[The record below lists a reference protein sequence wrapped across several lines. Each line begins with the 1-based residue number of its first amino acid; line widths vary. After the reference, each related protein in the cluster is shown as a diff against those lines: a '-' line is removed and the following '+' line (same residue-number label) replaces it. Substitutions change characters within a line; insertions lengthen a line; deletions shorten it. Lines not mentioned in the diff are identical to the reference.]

1 MDPEKIFVRSA
12 IGIDVGKDLCVA
24 CSLPEKKFFTFRNES
39 KAIQKFVDD
48 VKLHIRP
55 DQIILEPTSR
65 YERPLARALQ
75 EAEQR
80 VVVMNPRRLKHLA
93 DAEGRTYK
101 SDPNDAFYFAKVAMR
116 GTYPARQ
123 LPSRQR
129 ECLRI
134 LCTFRSLL
142 TSKKVDIQL
151 GMEQAL
157 EAIETVGK
165 LIPID
170 SKIAADLQKSMR
182 KLIAEIEKL
191 LAKIALLIQAIITQE
206 PEFQRPNVI
215 LQSIPG
221 IGPATSAA
229 LLGMLPE
236 LGNAN
241 RREIASLCGLA
252 PMNHDS
258 GKMRGVRRV
267 GHGRNGLK
275 TALYCAVASAM
286 RYNPPIRA
294 FSERLKARGSSGLRL
309 KIACMRKLIV
319 QANTLLK
326 KDELWQCPTGI

>member
-75 EAEQR
+75 EAEQH
-80 VVVMNPRRLKHLA
+80 VVVMNPRRLKYLA

-116 GTYPARQ
+116 G
-123 LPSRQR
+123 
-129 ECLRI
+129 
-134 LCTFRSLL
+134 
-142 TSKKVDIQL
+142 VW
-151 GMEQAL
+151 
-157 EAIETVGK
+157 
-165 LIPID
+165 
-170 SKIAADLQKSMR
+170 
-182 KLIAEIEKL
+182 
-191 LAKIALLIQAIITQE
+191 
-206 PEFQRPNVI
+206 
-215 LQSIPG
+215 
-221 IGPATSAA
+221 
-229 LLGMLPE
+229 
-236 LGNAN
+236 
-241 RREIASLCGLA
+241 
-252 PMNHDS
+252 
-258 GKMRGVRRV
+258 RV

-286 RYNPPIRA
+286 RFDPPIRA

-309 KIACMRKLIV
+309 KIACMRKRIV
-319 QANTLLK
+319 QAHALLK
-326 KDELWQCPTGI
+326 KDELCQCPTGI